1 MRKTKLSLLTAL
13 VLSSVLLVGAGT
25 KSYTFDKDYKTMYED
40 LQKEGRLD
48 NKETSLVSSWCNT
61 IIKDNVTW
69 ACMDEE
75 YKSYQVNIKTD
86 YVAEDL
92 MDIMKD
98 LTDNVSYLNANPLKD
113 FYSTETIYV
122 KYLGKDGDELVE
134 FVVTKKDSDFMIGTY
149 TINLQYLDTFNEVLK
164 KNGL

>member
-13 VLSSVLLVGAGT
+13 VLSSVLLIGAGT

-48 NKETSLVSSWCNT
+48 NKETALVSSWCNT

-86 YVAEDL
+86 YAAEDL
-92 MDIMKD
+92 VDIMKD
-98 LTDNVSYLNANPLKD
+98 LTENVSYLNANPLKD
-113 FYSTETIYV
+113 GYSAETIYV
-122 KYLGKDGDELVE
+122 KYIGKDGDELVE
-134 FVVTKKDSDFMIGTY
+134 FIITKKDSDFMVGAY
-149 TINLQYLDTFNEVLK
+149 TINIQYLDTFNEVLQ
-164 KNGL
+164 KNGM